1 MKFCK
6 KCVMPDTKPDLHFD
20 EEGVCDACRSQE
32 VKNQNINWQE
42 REKEFFELIKKYKKT
57 SCL

>member
-32 VKNQNINWQE
+32 
-42 REKEFFELIKKYKKT
+42 
-57 SCL
+57 